1 MITTVLSPTRQFSG
15 KPYSYKTVDP
25 TVLNA
30 YVKWRNF
37 SRGIKDNVAQ
47 QRFAQNMQTLLSG
60 YVGNIARFG
69 DKSGISS
76 FGDNKGIPSFGD
88 NKGIQTLKSNGVQGQ
103 KDNKS
108 AQIIADLEQKLSQ
121 KGQEVRD
128 LTHENA
134 ALQAENAM
142 GSGGGS
148 GGYGAGGSA
157 GGGGASG
164 GGDSGGTSGGDTTV
178 TLSSGGGGG
187 AGGSGG
193 GTPTINY
200 IYESATASGGGNT
213 GGYGGDSGGG
223 GETNI
228 YISD

>member
-37 SRGIKDNVAQ
+37 SRGIKDNTRQ
-47 QRFAQNMQTLLSG
+47 QKFAQNMQSLLSG

-69 DKSGISS
+69 DKNSIAS
-76 FGDNKGIPSFGD
+76 FGEKSGIPSFGD

-108 AQIIADLEQKLSQ
+108 AQTIADLQQQLSQ

-134 ALQAENAM
+134 ALQSENAAN
-142 GSGGGS
+142 SGGGS
-148 GGYGAGGSA
+148 GGSGAGGSA
-157 GGGGASG
+157 GGGASG
-164 GGDSGGTSGGDTTV
+164 GGDSGGTSGGETTV

-187 AGGSGG
+187 AGGGAG

-200 IYESATASGGGNT
+200 IYENAVASGGSNT